1 MEPEDFD
8 SSFVFN
14 GDPAIQL
21 FPLVSGNDRADRTTT
36 FNSSVF
42 SDVGAPA
49 TAPPVLNS
57 AFSDGGM
64 PGPSLPSYYYCSSND
79 MLASVPPPP
88 GTTSTTS
95 YFTNLLNEDGD
106 NYYYYSSP
114 ASEQLGYGNP
124 FVAAPQLSP
133 PQDSAQPYDFFS
145 PVALQ
150 PLESTQPHDFFSPVP
165 NEAATRPVLNDPQ
178 TLESVLGKFNAV
190 TKKPKRSGQMK
201 KPKRSAFDYGIGTG
215 SSSSS
220 ASVLTKQRIAER
232 VKCLRK
238 VMPWITTKMD
248 TATVLEEACKYIMN
262 LQEQVRA
269 LEQSRPPATSFDHYN
284 NFVHDAID
292 GGGGG
297 GGGGGGEGV
306 VSREQIMEMV
316 FKANVDQN
324 FKDWI
329 T

>member
-1 MEPEDFD
+1 MESEDFD

-21 FPLVSGNDRADRTTT
+21 FPLVSGNDHADRTTT

-42 SDVGAPA
+42 SDVGALA
-49 TAPPVLNS
+49 TATPMFNS

-64 PGPSLPSYYYCSSND
+64 L
-79 MLASVPPPP
+79 
-88 GTTSTTS
+88 
-95 YFTNLLNEDGD
+95 DGD
-106 NYYYYSSP
+106 NYYYYSPP

-133 PQDSAQPYDFFS
+133 PQESAQPYDFFS
-145 PVALQ
+145 PVPLQ

-165 NEAATRPVLNDPQ
+165 NEAATRPVLNDSQ
-178 TLESVLGKFNAV
+178 TLEAVLGKFNAV

-220 ASVLTKQRIAER
+220 ASVLTKHRIAER

-269 LEQSRPPATSFDHYN
+269 LEQSRPAATSFDHYN

-297 GGGGGGEGV
+297 GGGNGEGV

-316 FKANVDQN
+316 LKANGDQN
-324 FKDWI
+324 FKGF
-329 T
+329 